1 MVRRGGVAGWLGGVV
16 GGGAGRGERKKLWCM
31 SCAASEAETILS
43 LSTSVQ
49 WHEELLKRE
58 WRRGAEGQRHHHH
71 QAGVRHRQDGSA
83 DGGLQRHRANVDEP
97 LVGAPKRNVELGR
110 VPIEL
115 PSAACSMSALPLIA
129 AEQRTSPQV
138 WFVPTD

>member
-1 MVRRGGVAGWLGGVV
+1 MSTTGCLTASLAVLLGGCPSR
-16 GGGAGRGERKKLWCM
+16 AARQKSWSM
-31 SCAASEAETILS
+31 SCSASQAATILS